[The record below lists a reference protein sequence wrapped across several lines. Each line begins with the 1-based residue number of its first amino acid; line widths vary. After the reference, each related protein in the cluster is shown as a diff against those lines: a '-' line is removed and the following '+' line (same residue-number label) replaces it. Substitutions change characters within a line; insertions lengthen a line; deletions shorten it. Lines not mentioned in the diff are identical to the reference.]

1 MWIVR
6 LALRRPYTFVVM
18 ALLIA
23 ILGGLSIATMPV
35 DIFPYID
42 IPIVSVVWQYNG
54 LSPEEME
61 SRIVTNF
68 ERSLTANVVGIE
80 HIESQSH
87 QSIAVVRV
95 FFHPT
100 VQVDLALSQ
109 IVTQCQ
115 VQVRN
120 MPPGTYPPQVLKYDA
135 ASVPILQ
142 LGLSSQTLKEQEIF
156 DLGNNFIRTPLAT
169 VQGANVS
176 YPFGGKQ
183 RQIMVDLN
191 LDELYAKRL
200 SPIDVSNSLNL
211 QNLIVPAGTAK
222 FAGTEYPVRL
232 NSSLPSIDEFNNL
245 PIKTVNGATIYIK
258 DVATVHDGFVPQT
271 NIVRTNGARGVLL
284 TVTRNGRASTLA
296 VVNAVKDTLPKV
308 MTTVTQDLKLAV
320 FGDQSVFVRAAIG
333 GVLRETLIA
342 AFLTGLVILLFL
354 GSWRSTLIV
363 CLSIPLSI
371 LSSICILNLLGQT
384 INVMTLGGLA
394 LAVGILVDDA
404 TVEIENTHRNLA
416 MRKPLVR
423 AVLDGASQIAVPT
436 FVSTLSIC
444 IVFVP
449 VLLLTGTAQYLFT
462 PLAMAVV
469 FAMMASYLLS
479 RTLVPTMVHHLL
491 RSEVA
496 VYQDGG
502 HGGRGILWTL
512 HRGVNG
518 LFERLRYRYMG
529 LLHLSLARRAP
540 VLIGFTAV
548 SLGSLLLVSM
558 IGKDF
563 FPDVDAGTLRL
574 HVRTPAGTR
583 IEETELRF
591 ADVEQEIRAI
601 IPAGELET
609 ILDNIGIP
617 NAWGSIAQGD
627 VPNIAAT
634 DGEILIS
641 LNRERH
647 RPVREHEIRLRQRL
661 RGKFPDM
668 VFFFEPANITNQ
680 ILNFGLPAPLD
691 LQVVG
696 NNALANYGIAQRLRQ
711 EVAAIPGAAD
721 VHIHQ
726 VYEQPQL
733 NLSVDRVKAGQ
744 MGLTQRDVTSS
755 VLISL
760 SGNNQVAPSFWL
772 NPANGISYNVGVQT
786 SQYRLDSLD
795 QLLRTPV
802 TAASSSVSET
812 TAGSLAGASGSG
824 NASVG
829 SSPSGASQAYGNP
842 GALTGGSAQL
852 LSNLV
857 DVRRSY
863 GPVII
868 NHYNV
873 APVFD
878 VYSNVDRRDLGS
890 VGAEVEKLLE
900 KERTNLPRGTTLTL
914 RGEYETMR
922 TSFFRLGLGILFA
935 VVLVY
940 LLMAVNFQSWLDPF
954 IILTALPGA
963 MAGILWML
971 FVTRT
976 TLSVPSLVGSIMS
989 IGVATANSILLVTF
1003 ANDERASIPRA
1014 REAMLS
1020 AGYARLRPVLM
1031 TAAAMILGML
1041 PMALA
1046 LGEGGEQNAPLGRA
1060 VIGGLL
1066 GATATTLFIVPIIY
1080 SYLREKPPADQ
1091 ERRLDAEEA
1100 AGVEDELSRLVP
1112 ELVSAGSPSGSR
1124 R

>member
-18 ALLIA
+18 AVLIA
-23 ILGGLSIATMPV
+23 ILGGVAIATLPV

-42 IPIVSVVWQYNG
+42 IPVVSIVWQYNG
-54 LSPEEME
+54 LTPEEME

-68 ERSLTANVVGIE
+68 ERALTSNVIGIE

-87 QSIAVVRV
+87 QSVSAVRV
-95 FFHPT
+95 YFHPN

-120 MPPGTYPPQVLKYDA
+120 MPPGTFPPQVLKYDA

-142 LGLSSQTLKEQEIF
+142 LGLSSKTLKEQEIF
-156 DLGNNFIRTPLAT
+156 DLGQNFIRTPLAT
-169 VQGANVS
+169 VQGANIS
-176 YPFGGKQ
+176 YPFGGKN

-191 LDELYAKRL
+191 LDELYAKQL
-200 SPIDVSNSLNL
+200 SPIDVSNSLSL
-211 QNLIVPAGTAK
+211 QNLILPAGTAK
-222 FAGTEYPVRL
+222 FAETEYPVRL
-232 NSSLPSIDEFNNL
+232 NSSPSVIADFNNL
-245 PIKTVNGATIYIK
+245 PIKTVNGATIYMK
-258 DVATVHDGFVPQT
+258 DVATVHDGFVLQT
-271 NIVRTNGARGVLL
+271 NIVRTNGSRGVLM
-284 TVTRNGRASTLA
+284 TVTRNGNASTISI
-296 VVNAVKDTLPKV
+296 VNAVKNALPRIMETLPK
-308 MTTVTQDLKLAV
+308 DLKLSV
-320 FGDQSVFVRAAIG
+320 FGDQSLFVRAAIG
-333 GVLRETLIA
+333 GVVRETLIA

-363 CLSIPLSI
+363 CISIPLSI
-371 LSSICILNLLGQT
+371 LTSICILSLLGQT

-416 MRKPLVR
+416 MKKPLVR

-449 VLLLTGTAQYLFT
+449 VLLLTGTARYLFT

-469 FAMMASYLLS
+469 FAMAASYFLS

-496 VYQDGG
+496 VYHAGG

-512 HRGVNG
+512 HRGMNG
-518 LFERLRYRYMG
+518 VFERLRYRYVG
-529 LLHLSLARRAP
+529 LLDFSLRHRAP
-540 VLIGFTAV
+540 VLLGFLLL
-548 SLGSLLLVSM
+548 SFGSLWLVRM
-558 IGKDF
+558 IGQDF

-574 HVRTPAGTR
+574 HARTAPGTR
-583 IEETELRF
+583 IEQTELRF
-591 ADVEQEIRAI
+591 ADVEQEIRNAL
-601 IPAGELET
+601 PAGEIDT
-609 ILDNIGIP
+609 ILNNIGIP

-641 LNRERH
+641 LNREKH
-647 RPVREHEIRLRQRL
+647 GPVQEYEALLRKRLNQV
-661 RGKFPDM
+661 FPDM

-680 ILNFGLPAPLD
+680 ILNFGLPAPID

-696 NNALANYGIAQRLRQ
+696 RDSANNFKIAQTLRDRI
-711 EVAAIPGAAD
+711 ARIPGAVD
-721 VHIHQ
+721 VHVHQ
-726 VYEQPQL
+726 VYQQPQL
-733 NLSVDRVKAGQ
+733 NLNVDRVKAGQ
-744 MGLTQRDVTSS
+744 LGLTQRDVTSS
-755 VLISL
+755 MLISL
-760 SGNNQVAPSFWL
+760 SGNNQVAPNFWL
-772 NPANGISYNVGVQT
+772 NPATGISYNVGVQT
-786 SQYRLDSLD
+786 SQYRIDSLD
-795 QLLRTPV
+795 ELLRTPV
-802 TAASSSVSET
+802 TVPSNNVNTATPGSS
-812 TAGSLAGASGSG
+812 ASG
-824 NASVG
+824 
-829 SSPSGASQAYGNP
+829 NP
-842 GALTGGSAQL
+842 ALTANGSTQL

-857 DVRRSY
+857 DVKRSY

-878 VYSNVDRRDLGS
+878 VYANVDRRDLGS
-890 VGAEVEKLLE
+890 VGKEIEKVM
-900 KERTNLPRGTTLTL
+900 KEEQTQLPRGTTLML
-914 RGEYETMR
+914 RGEYDTMQS
-922 TSFFRLGLGILFA
+922 SFFRLGLGLLFA

-963 MAGILWML
+963 LAGILWML
-971 FVTRT
+971 FVTGT
-976 TLSVPSLVGSIMS
+976 TLSVPSLMGSIMC
-989 IGVATANSILLVTF
+989 IGVATANSILIVTF
-1003 ANDERASIPRA
+1003 ANDERAIEPIA
-1014 REAMLS
+1014 RDAMLA
-1020 AGYARLRPVLM
+1020 AGYARIRPVLM
-1031 TAAAMILGML
+1031 TASAMILGML
-1041 PMALA
+1041 PMALS

-1060 VIGGLL
+1060 VIGGLV
-1066 GATATTLFIVPIIY
+1066 GATVTTLFVVPIIY
-1080 SYLREKPPADQ
+1080 SYLRTKPPANL
-1091 ERRLDAEEA
+1091 ERRLEEEERDAALEA
-1100 AGVEDELSRLVP
+1100 EL
-1112 ELVSAGSPSGSR
+1112 EFTA
-1124 R
+1124 

>member
-23 ILGGLSIATMPV
+23 ILGGVAIATLPV

-42 IPIVSVVWQYNG
+42 IPVVSIVWQYNG

-68 ERSLTANVVGIE
+68 ERALTSNVVGIE

-95 FFHPT
+95 YFHPS

-120 MPPGTYPPQVLKYDA
+120 MPPGTFPPQVLKYDA

-142 LGLSSQTLKEQEIF
+142 LGLSSKTLKEQEIF
-156 DLGNNFIRTPLAT
+156 DQGNNFIRTPLAT

-176 YPFGGKQ
+176 YPFGGKN

-191 LDELYAKRL
+191 LDELYAKQL
-200 SPIDVSNSLNL
+200 SPIDVSNALNL
-211 QNLIVPAGTAK
+211 QNLILPAGTAK

-232 NSSLPSIDEFNNL
+232 NSSPSVIADFNNL

-258 DVATVHDGFVPQT
+258 DVATVHDGFVPQQ

-284 TVTRNGRASTLA
+284 TVTRNGNASTLA
-296 VVNAVKDTLPKV
+296 IVNSVKNALPRI
-308 MTTVTQDLKLAV
+308 METVPQDLKLSV
-320 FGDQSVFVRAAIG
+320 FGDQSLFVRGAIES
-333 GVLRETLIA
+333 VVREALIA
-342 AFLTGLVILLFL
+342 ALLTGSVILLFL

-363 CLSIPLSI
+363 CISIPLSI
-371 LSSICILNLLGQT
+371 LTSICILSLLGQT

-404 TVEIENTHRNLA
+404 TVEIENTHRNLG
-416 MRKPLVR
+416 MGKPLVR

-449 VLLLTGTAQYLFT
+449 VLLLTGTARYLFT

-469 FAMMASYLLS
+469 FAMMASYFLS
-479 RTLVPTMVHHLL
+479 RTLVPTMVHHML

-496 VYQDGG
+496 MYQGGG
-502 HGGRGILWTL
+502 HGGKGLLWNF
-512 HRGVNG
+512 HRGMNN
-518 LFERLRYRYMG
+518 LFERLRYRYVG
-529 LLHLSLARRAP
+529 LLDFSLRHRAP
-540 VLIGFTAV
+540 VLLAFLVV
-548 SLGSLLLVSM
+548 SLGSLFLLRMV
-558 IGKDF
+558 GQDF

-574 HVRTPAGTR
+574 HARTAPGTR
-583 IEETELRF
+583 IEQTEVRF
-591 ADVEQEIRAI
+591 ADVEQEIRNTL
-601 IPAGELET
+601 PAGEIDT
-609 ILDNIGIP
+609 ILNNIGIP
-617 NAWGSIAQGD
+617 NAWGSLAQGD

-641 LNRERH
+641 LNREKH
-647 RPVREHEIRLRQRL
+647 GPVREYEVRLRRRL
-661 RGKFPDM
+661 NDKFPDM

-680 ILNFGLPAPLD
+680 ILNFGLPAPID

-696 NNALANYGIAQRLRQ
+696 RDTSNNFNLAQKLRDRIAR
-711 EVAAIPGAAD
+711 IPGAAD
-721 VHIHQ
+721 VHVHQ
-726 VYEQPQL
+726 VFQQPQL
-733 NLSVDRVKAGQ
+733 NLNVDRVKAGQ
-744 MGLTQRDVTSS
+744 LGLTQRDVSS
-755 VLISL
+755 SMLISL

-772 NPANGISYNVGVQT
+772 NPANGVSYNVGVQT
-786 SQYRLDSLD
+786 SQYRIDSLD
-795 QLLRTPV
+795 ELLRTPV
-802 TAASSSVSET
+802 TAATNGSVNAT
-812 TAGSLAGASGSG
+812 TAESLAGASGAG
-824 NASVG
+824 NASLG
-829 SSPSGASQAYGNP
+829 ASPSGASQAYGNP
-842 GALTGGSAQL
+842 GALSNATQL

-857 DVRRSY
+857 DVKRSY

-873 APVFD
+873 ATVFD

-890 VGAEVEKLLE
+890 VGREIEKIMKDE
-900 KERTNLPRGTTLTL
+900 QSHLPRGTTLTL
-914 RGEYETMR
+914 RGEYETMQ
-922 TSFFRLGLGILFA
+922 TSFFRLGLGLVFA

-963 MAGILWML
+963 LAGILWML
-971 FVTRT
+971 FVTGT
-976 TLSVPSLVGSIMS
+976 TLSVPSLMGSIMC

-1003 ANDERASIPRA
+1003 ANDERAAVPLA
-1014 REAMLS
+1014 REAMVS
-1020 AGYARLRPVLM
+1020 AGYARIRPVLM
-1031 TAAAMILGML
+1031 TASAMILGML
-1041 PMALA
+1041 PMALS

-1060 VIGGLL
+1060 VIGGLI
-1066 GATATTLFIVPIIY
+1066 GATVTTLFVVPIIY
-1080 SYLREKPPADQ
+1080 SYLRTKPPVNQ
-1091 ERRLDAEEA
+1091 ERRLEEEEQDAAVEE
-1100 AGVEDELSRLVP
+1100 ELNLI
-1112 ELVSAGSPSGSR
+1112 ETA
-1124 R
+1124 

>member
-6 LALRRPYTFVVM
+6 LALRRPYTFVVV

-23 ILGGLSIATMPV
+23 ILGGVSIATMPV

-42 IPIVSVVWQYNG
+42 IPVVSVVWQYNG
-54 LSPEEME
+54 LTPEEME

-68 ERSLTANVVGIE
+68 ERALTANVVGIE

-95 FFHPT
+95 YFHPT

-120 MPPGTYPPQVLKYDA
+120 MPPGTFPPQVLKYDA

-142 LGLSSQTLKEQEIF
+142 LGLSSPTLTEQEIF
-156 DLGNNFIRTPLAT
+156 DLANNFIRTPLAT
-169 VQGANVS
+169 VQGATVS
-176 YPFGGKQ
+176 YPFGGKN
-183 RQIMVDLN
+183 RQVMVDLDLN
-191 LDELYAKRL
+191 DLYAMHL
-200 SPIDVSNSLNL
+200 SPIDVSNALNL

-222 FAGTEYPVRL
+222 FADTEYPVRL
-232 NSSLPSIDEFNNL
+232 NSSLPSVSEFNNL
-245 PIKTVNGATIYIK
+245 PIKTVNGATIYMK
-258 DVATVHDGFVPQT
+258 DVATVHDGFIPQT
-271 NIVRTNGARGVLL
+271 NIVRTNGSRGVLL
-284 TVTRNGRASTLA
+284 TITRNGRASTLA
-296 VVNAVKDTLPKV
+296 IVNAVKKELPRI
-308 MTTVTQDLKLAV
+308 MATVTPDLKLSV
-320 FGDQSVFVRAAIG
+320 FGDQSLFVRSAIG
-333 GVLRETLIA
+333 GVARETLIA
-342 AFLTGLVILLFL
+342 AVLTGLVILLFL

-363 CLSIPLSI
+363 CTSIPLSI
-371 LSSICILNLLGQT
+371 LSSLCILSLLGQT

-404 TVEIENTHRNLA
+404 TVEIENTHRNLG
-416 MRKPLVR
+416 MGKPLVR

-449 VLLLTGTAQYLFT
+449 VLLLTGTARYLFT

-479 RTLVPTMVHHLL
+479 RTLVPTMVHHML

-496 VYQDGG
+496 VHHAGG
-502 HGGRGILWTL
+502 HGGQGMLWSL
-512 HRGVNG
+512 HRAMNDR
-518 LFERLRYRYMG
+518 FERFRARYLG
-529 LLHLSLARRAP
+529 LLDWSLAERAP
-540 VLIGFTAV
+540 VLVTFLLV
-548 SLGSLLLVSM
+548 SLGSLGLVRLV
-558 IGKDF
+558 GRDF
-563 FPDVDAGTLRL
+563 FPDVDAGNLRL
-574 HVRTPAGTR
+574 HARMPPGTR
-583 IEETELRF
+583 IEQTEVRF
-591 ADVEQEIRAI
+591 ADVEQEIRRAL
-601 IPAGELET
+601 PAAEIET

-617 NAWGSIAQGD
+617 NAWSSLAQGD

-647 RPVREHEIRLRQRL
+647 GAVRDDEVRLRKRL
-661 RGKFPDM
+661 NERFPEM
-668 VFFFEPANITNQ
+668 AFFFEPANITNQ
-680 ILNFGLPAPLD
+680 ILNFGLPAPID
-691 LQVVG
+691 VQIVG
-696 NNALANYGIAQRLRQ
+696 QNARSNYSLAARLR
-711 EVAAIPGAAD
+711 ERVARIPGAAD

-726 VYEQPQL
+726 VFEQPQL
-733 NLSVDRVKAGQ
+733 NLNVDRVKAGQ

-755 VLISL
+755 MLISL

-772 NPANGISYNVGVQT
+772 NPTTGISYNVGVQT
-786 SQYRLDSLD
+786 SQYRIDSLD

-802 TAASSSVSET
+802 TAATSTVAET
-812 TAGSLAGASGSG
+812 TAGSLAGVAEAG

-842 GALTGGSAQL
+842 GAMASGTTQL

-857 DVRRSY
+857 DVTRSY
-863 GPVII
+863 GPVIV

-878 VYSNVDRRDLGS
+878 VYANVDRRDLGTVGQA
-890 VGAEVEKLLE
+890 VGAIVAGEQSS
-900 KERTNLPRGTTLTL
+900 LPRGTTLIL
-914 RGEYETMR
+914 RGEYDTMQS
-922 TSFFRLGLGILFA
+922 SFFRLGVGIVFA

-963 MAGILWML
+963 MAGILWTL

-976 TLSVPSLVGSIMS
+976 TLSVPSLMGAIMS
-989 IGVATANSILLVTF
+989 IGVATANSILIVTF
-1003 ANDERASIPRA
+1003 ANDERASLPRA
-1014 REAMLS
+1014 RDAMLS
-1020 AGYARLRPVLM
+1020 AGFARLRPVLM

-1041 PMALA
+1041 PMALG

-1066 GATATTLFIVPIIY
+1066 GATATTLFVVPIIY
-1080 SYLREKPPADQ
+1080 SYLRTKPPADL
-1091 ERRLDAEEA
+1091 ERQLQHEEAEEQRSA
-1100 AGVEDELSRLVP
+1100 ALIRELAP
-1112 ELVSAGSPSGSR
+1112 ESVR
-1124 R
+1124 